1 MHLFGRRRAN
11 GFTLIELMIVVSIVG
26 LLSSVAIP
34 NYMRFQMK
42 TKSTE
47 AKTSLASIR
56 TAEESYFA
64 EYGRYAPAT
73 PNPIAIPG
81 SSKAVFSQANVGFQ
95 RLGFAPEGTVY
106 FSYAVAVSA
115 ASNSTGFS
123 ADAGADLDTN
133 GVYQYWAFVKEARD
147 GTRADALVGC
157 DVAGVILE
165 EVTPCTPQS
174 GQSVF

>member
-1 MHLFGRRRAN
+1 MQFLERRPTA
-11 GFTLIELMIVVSIVG
+11 GFTLIELMIVISIVG

-64 EYGRYAPAT
+64 EYGRYAPAS
-73 PNPIAIPG
+73 PNPITVPG
-81 SSKAVFSQANVGFQ
+81 STKAIFSPANVGFQ
-95 RLGFAPEGTVY
+95 RLGFSPEGSVY
-106 FSYAVAVSA
+106 FSYAVAVPV
-115 ASNSTGFS
+115 ASNASGFS
-123 ADAGADLDTN
+123 ADAGADLDRN
-133 GVYQYWAFVKEARD
+133 GIYQYWAFVKQASD
-147 GTRADALVGC
+147 GSRIAALVGC
-157 DVAGVILE
+157 DVTSVPLE

>member
-1 MHLFGRRRAN
+1 MQFHEYRPRT

-47 AKTSLASIR
+47 AKTSLAAIR

-64 EYGRYAPAT
+64 EYGRYAPAS
-73 PNPIAIPG
+73 PKAVAIPG
-81 SSKAVFSQANVGFQ
+81 SVKAIFSTTNVGF
-95 RLGFAPEGTVY
+95 RRIGFAPEGKVY
-106 FSYAVAVSA
+106 FSYAIAVPA
-115 ASNSTGFS
+115 ASPTGFS
-123 ADAGADLDTN
+123 ADAGADLDRN
-133 GVYQYWAFVKEARD
+133 GVYQYWAFVKQEQD
-147 GTRADALVGC
+147 GSRIAGLVGC
-157 DVAGVILE
+157 DVTGVVPE

>member
-1 MHLFGRRRAN
+1 MQPHARRRKT
-11 GFTLIELMIVVSIVG
+11 GFTLIELMIVISIVG

-47 AKTSLASIR
+47 AKSSLAAIR

-64 EYGRYAPAT
+64 EYGRYAPAS

-81 SSKAVFSQANVGFQ
+81 SSKTIFSPANVGFR
-95 RLGFAPEGTVY
+95 RLGFAPEGMVY
-106 FSYAVAVSA
+106 FSYAVAVPAANA
-115 ASNSTGFS
+115 ASFS
-123 ADAGADLDTN
+123 ADAGADLDSN

-147 GTRADALVGC
+147 GSRIAGLVGC
-157 DVAGVILE
+157 DVTSVPLD
-165 EVTPCTPQS
+165 EVTPCTSQS

>member
-1 MHLFGRRRAN
+1 MQFHERRRTA

-47 AKTSLASIR
+47 AKTSLAAIR
-56 TAEESYFA
+56 TAEESYFS

-73 PNPIAIPG
+73 PNPVEIPG
-81 SSKAVFSQANVGFQ
+81 SSKTTFSPANVGFQ
-95 RLGFAPEGTVY
+95 RLGFSPEGTVY
-106 FSYAVAVSA
+106 FSYAVAVPVA
-115 ASNSTGFS
+115 ANASGFS
-123 ADAGADLDTN
+123 ADAGADLDSN
-133 GVYQYWAFVKEARD
+133 GIYQYWAFVKESSD
-147 GTRADALVGC
+147 GTRTPALVGC
-157 DVAGVILE
+157 DVTGVVLE

>member
-1 MHLFGRRRAN
+1 MRFTERRVES
-11 GFTLIELMIVVSIVG
+11 GFTLIELMIVISIVG

-47 AKTSLASIR
+47 AKSSLAAIR

-73 PNPIAIPG
+73 PNPVAVPG
-81 SSKAVFSQANVGFQ
+81 TSKEVFSPANVGFQ
-95 RLGFAPEGTVY
+95 RLGFSPEGMVY
-106 FSYAVAVSA
+106 FSYAIAVPPA
-115 ASNSTGFS
+115 PNANSFS
-123 ADAGADLDTN
+123 ADAGADLDGN

-147 GTRADALVGC
+147 GSRIPALVGC
-157 DVAGVILE
+157 DVAAVTLE
-165 EVTPCTPQS
+165 EVTPCTSQS